1 MIKEKP
7 IVNVIYDIQRKLDN
21 ANLPVKVK
29 VDIGE
34 ALEGA
39 DIGLKVYVAG
49 KRNWELHKKIN
60 SIIRRSL
67 REQGLMA
74 YIDWHYNTPISKNDR
89 ETVFI

>member
-1 MIKEKP
+1 MIKDKP
-7 IVNVIYDIQRKLDN
+7 IVSIIDDIQRKLDN

-39 DIGLKVYVAG
+39 DIGLKVYIAG

-74 YIDWHYNTPISKNDR
+74 YIDWHYNTSVDKNAR